1 MSRRLARR
9 WMRAIPLW
17 AWAVALV
24 LVPICALNLAVGYF
38 GDSEVSTL
46 SPFFLGPKLQALLR
60 YALHRPLCLLSADHA
75 PLEPLAASAARK
87 HGLPPGLLEAV
98 VSVESSG
105 HVHRISRAGA
115 MGPSQL
121 IPSTADQLKVDD
133 PFDPAEAM
141 DASAR
146 YLKAQLA
153 RFRDVRL
160 AVAAY
165 NAGAGAVNGAV
176 PVNGETE
183 IYVEKVMAEYARRRP
198 PERHRQ
204 KSPAASLSRYS
215 SSRRRSPSP

>member
-1 MSRRLARR
+1 MARRSSRRS
-9 WMRAIPLW
+9 WTRAIPLW
-17 AWAVALV
+17 AWAVGLV
-24 LVPICALNLAVGYF
+24 LVPVCALNLAVGYF
-38 GDSEVSTL
+38 GNSEVSTL
-46 SPFFLGPKLQALLR
+46 SPFFLGPKTQALLR
-60 YALHRPLCLLSADHA
+60 YALHRPLCLLSTHE
-75 PLEPLAASAARK
+75 PLEPLAARAARK

-98 VSVESSG
+98 VAVESSG

-121 IPSTADQLKVDD
+121 IPDTADLLKVDD
-133 PFDPAEAM
+133 PFDPAESL

-183 IYVEKVMAEYARRRP
+183 LYVAKVMAEYARRRP
-198 PERHRQ
+198 VP
-204 KSPAASLSRYS
+204 KSGGAVSRCS
-215 SSRRRSPSP
+215 SSRRRSPSR